1 MLTNNKYNLPDLLN
15 QLADQLKAYLQDH
28 QINHPVL
35 VGIER
40 SGVWLAK
47 VLHERLQLTE
57 ELGTL
62 NISFYR
68 DDYHRTGL
76 AVQTEPSRLPL
87 SLEDRHIILVDD
99 IIHTGRTIRAA
110 MNELFDYGRPA
121 SITLAAIVARQGRR
135 ELPIEPQVCVLREE
149 PGKEYIYHISQ
160 DPLRMELVHKA

>member
-1 MLTNNKYNLPDLLN
+1 MPNNPYNLPELLD
-15 QLADQLKAYLQDH
+15 QLAEQLKVYLQDH
-28 QINHPVL
+28 QINNPLL

-40 SGVWLAK
+40 SGVWLAA

-57 ELGTL
+57 SLGSL

-87 SLEDRHIILVDD
+87 SLEDRHIILIDD

-121 SITLAAIVARQGRR
+121 SIILATIVARQGR
-135 ELPIEPQVCVLREE
+135 ELPIEPQVCVLRED
-149 PGKEYIYHISQ
+149 PGKDYIYHISQ
-160 DPLRMELVHKA
+160 NPLRMELIRKT

>member
-1 MLTNNKYNLPDLLN
+1 MPNNPYNLPELLN
-15 QLADQLKAYLQDH
+15 QLAEQLKIYLQEH
-28 QINHPVL
+28 QISNPVL

-40 SGVWLAK
+40 SGVWLAA

-57 ELGTL
+57 SLGSL

-87 SLEDRHIILVDD
+87 SLEDRHIILIDD

-121 SITLAAIVARQGRR
+121 SIILATIVARQGR
-135 ELPIEPQVCVLREE
+135 ELPIEPQVCVLRED
-149 PGKEYIYHISQ
+149 PGKDYIYHISQ
-160 DPLRMELVHKA
+160 DPLRMELVRKN

>member
-1 MLTNNKYNLPDLLN
+1 MPTPLYDLPELLK
-15 QLADQLKAYLQDH
+15 QLAEQLTIYLQEH
-28 QINHPVL
+28 QINNPVL

-40 SGVWLAK
+40 SGVWLAA

-57 ELGTL
+57 ALGSL

-121 SITLAAIVARQGRR
+121 SIILATIVARQGR
-135 ELPIEPQVCVLREE
+135 ELPIEPQVCVLRED
-149 PGKEYIYHISQ
+149 PGKDYIYHISQ
-160 DPLRMELVHKA
+160 DPLRMELVRKT

>member
-1 MLTNNKYNLPDLLN
+1 MPTPPYDLPELLK
-15 QLADQLKAYLQDH
+15 QLAEQLEIYLQEH
-28 QINHPVL
+28 QISNPVL

-40 SGVWLAK
+40 SGVWLAA

-57 ELGTL
+57 ALGSL

-99 IIHTGRTIRAA
+99 IIHTGRTLRAA

-121 SITLAAIVARQGRR
+121 SIILATIVARQGR
-135 ELPIEPQVCVLREE
+135 ELPIEPQVCVLRED
-149 PGKEYIYHISQ
+149 PGKDYIYHISQ
-160 DPLRMELVHKA
+160 DPLRMELVRKT

>member
-1 MLTNNKYNLPDLLN
+1 MPTPPYDLPELLK
-15 QLADQLKAYLQDH
+15 QLAEQLTIYLQEH
-28 QINHPVL
+28 QINNPVL

-40 SGVWLAK
+40 SGVWLAA

-57 ELGTL
+57 ALGSL

-121 SITLAAIVARQGRR
+121 SIILATIVARQGR
-135 ELPIEPQVCVLREE
+135 ELPIEPQVCVLRED
-149 PGKEYIYHISQ
+149 PGKDYIYHISQ
-160 DPLRMELVHKA
+160 DPLRMELVRKT

>member
-1 MLTNNKYNLPDLLN
+1 MPNNPYNLPELLD
-15 QLADQLKAYLQDH
+15 QLAEQLKVYLQDH
-28 QINHPVL
+28 QINNPLL

-40 SGVWLAK
+40 SGVWLAA

-57 ELGTL
+57 SLGSL

-121 SITLAAIVARQGRR
+121 SIILATIVARQGR
-135 ELPIEPQVCVLREE
+135 ELPIEPQVCVLRED
-149 PGKEYIYHISQ
+149 PGKDYIYHISQ
-160 DPLRMELVHKA
+160 NPLRMELIRKT

>member
-1 MLTNNKYNLPDLLN
+1 MPNNPYNLPELLN
-15 QLADQLKAYLQDH
+15 QLAEQLKIYLQEH
-28 QINHPVL
+28 QISNPVL

-40 SGVWLAK
+40 SGVWLAA

-57 ELGTL
+57 SLGSL

-87 SLEDRHIILVDD
+87 SLEDRHIILIDD

-121 SITLAAIVARQGRR
+121 SIILATIVARQGR
-135 ELPIEPQVCVLREE
+135 ELPIEPQVCVLRED
-149 PGKEYIYHISQ
+149 PGNDYIYHISQ
-160 DPLRMELVHKA
+160 DPLRMELVRKN

>member
-1 MLTNNKYNLPDLLN
+1 MPTPPYDLPELLK
-15 QLADQLKAYLQDH
+15 QLAEQLEIYLQEH
-28 QINHPVL
+28 QISNPVL

-40 SGVWLAK
+40 SGVWLAA

-57 ELGTL
+57 ALGSL

-121 SITLAAIVARQGRR
+121 SIILATIVARQGR
-135 ELPIEPQVCVLREE
+135 ELPIEPQVCVLRED
-149 PGKEYIYHISQ
+149 PGKDYIYHISQ
-160 DPLRMELVHKA
+160 DPLRMELVRKT

>member
-1 MLTNNKYNLPDLLN
+1 MPNNPYNLPELLD
-15 QLADQLKAYLQDH
+15 QLAEQLKVYLQEH
-28 QINHPVL
+28 QINNPLL

-40 SGVWLAK
+40 SGVWLAA

-57 ELGTL
+57 SLGSL

-87 SLEDRHIILVDD
+87 SLEDRHIILIDD

-121 SITLAAIVARQGRR
+121 SIILATIVARQGR
-135 ELPIEPQVCVLREE
+135 ELPIEPQVCVLRED
-149 PGKEYIYHISQ
+149 PGKDYIYHISQ
-160 DPLRMELVHKA
+160 NPLRMELIRKT

>member
-1 MLTNNKYNLPDLLN
+1 FLD
-15 QLADQLKAYLQDH
+15 QLAEQLKVYLQDH
-28 QINHPVL
+28 QINNPLL

-40 SGVWLAK
+40 SGVWLAA

-57 ELGTL
+57 SLGSL

-121 SITLAAIVARQGRR
+121 SIILATIVARQGR
-135 ELPIEPQVCVLREE
+135 ELPIEPQVCVLRED
-149 PGKEYIYHISQ
+149 PGKDYIYHISQ
-160 DPLRMELVHKA
+160 NPLRMELIRKT

>member
-1 MLTNNKYNLPDLLN
+1 MPNNPYNLPQLLD
-15 QLADQLKAYLQDH
+15 QLAEQLKVYLQDH
-28 QINHPVL
+28 QINNPLL

-40 SGVWLAK
+40 SGVWLAA

-57 ELGTL
+57 SLGSL

-121 SITLAAIVARQGRR
+121 SIILATIVARQGR
-135 ELPIEPQVCVLREE
+135 ELPIEPQVCVLRED
-149 PGKEYIYHISQ
+149 PGKDYIYHISQ
-160 DPLRMELVHKA
+160 NPLRMELIRKT

>member
-1 MLTNNKYNLPDLLN
+1 MPNNPYNLPELLD
-15 QLADQLKAYLQDH
+15 QLAEQLKIYLQDH
-28 QINHPVL
+28 QISNPLL

-40 SGVWLAK
+40 SGVWLAA

-57 ELGTL
+57 SLGSL

-68 DDYHRTGL
+68 DDYHRSGL

-121 SITLAAIVARQGRR
+121 SIILATIVARQGR
-135 ELPIEPQVCVLREE
+135 ELPIEPQVCVLRED
-149 PGKEYIYHISQ
+149 PGEDYIYHISQ
-160 DPLRMELVHKA
+160 DPLRMELMRKT

>member
-1 MLTNNKYNLPDLLN
+1 MPNNPYNLPELLD
-15 QLADQLKAYLQDH
+15 QLAEQLKVYLQGH
-28 QINHPVL
+28 QINNRLL

-40 SGVWLAK
+40 SGVWLAA

-57 ELGTL
+57 SLGSL

-87 SLEDRHIILVDD
+87 SLEDRHIILIDD

-121 SITLAAIVARQGRR
+121 SIILATIVARQGR
-135 ELPIEPQVCVLREE
+135 ELPIEPQVCVLRED
-149 PGKEYIYHISQ
+149 PGKDYIYHISQ
-160 DPLRMELVHKA
+160 NPLRMELIRKT

>member
-1 MLTNNKYNLPDLLN
+1 MPTPPYDLPELLK
-15 QLADQLKAYLQDH
+15 QLAEQLTIYLQEH
-28 QINHPVL
+28 QINNPVL

-40 SGVWLAK
+40 SGVWLAA

-57 ELGTL
+57 ALGSL

-121 SITLAAIVARQGRR
+121 SIILATIVARKGR
-135 ELPIEPQVCVLREE
+135 ELPIEPQVCVLRED
-149 PGKEYIYHISQ
+149 PGKDYIYHISQ
-160 DPLRMELVHKA
+160 DPLRMELVRKT